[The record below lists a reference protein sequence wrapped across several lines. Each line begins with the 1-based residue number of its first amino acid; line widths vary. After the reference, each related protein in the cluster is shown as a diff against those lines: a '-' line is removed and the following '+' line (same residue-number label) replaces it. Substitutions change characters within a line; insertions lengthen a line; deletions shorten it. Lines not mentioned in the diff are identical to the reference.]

1 MLLLVGLGNP
11 GPRHANNRH
20 NIGFM
25 AVDEI
30 VRRHGFGPWRVRFQG
45 RLAEGRI
52 GAEKLFALEPDT
64 YMNES
69 GRAVGEAVRFYKL
82 DPATQVIVIYDE
94 IDLKPG
100 KVKVKLGGGA
110 GGHNGIRSI
119 DRHIGRDYRRVR
131 LGIGHPGDKD
141 LVHGYV
147 LRDFAKADAAW
158 RDKLLDAVAA
168 ELPRLVEGDDAGFM
182 SRVAHVMNPPRP
194 KPPKPAEPPKLAE
207 PGPEPR
213 APPDSQEAEG
223 SGGPAPADE
232 PDGL

>member
-30 VRRHGFGPWRVRFQG
+30 VRRHGFGPWRTRFQG
-45 RLAEGRI
+45 RIAEGRI
-52 GAEKLFALEPDT
+52 EGEKVLALEPET

-82 DPATQVIVIYDE
+82 DTESQVIVIYDE

-119 DRHIGRDYRRVR
+119 DSHIGRDYRRLR
-131 LGIGHPGDKD
+131 LGVGHPGDKD

-147 LRDFAKADAAW
+147 LQDFAKAETAG
-158 RDKLLDAVAA
+158 RDKLIDAVAS
-168 ELPRLVEGDDAGFM
+168 ELPRLIAGDDGGFM
-182 SRVAHVMNPPRP
+182 SRLAHIMNPPKP
-194 KPPKPAEPPKLAE
+194 KVSKPE
-207 PGPEPR
+207 
-213 APPDSQEAEG
+213 
-223 SGGPAPADE
+223 ADE
-232 PDGL
+232 QTEAGEQTRRWALTAASSACPTSASRRCSTP

>member
-30 VRRHGFGPWRVRFQG
+30 VRRHGFGPWRTRFQG
-45 RLAEGRI
+45 RIAEGRI
-52 GAEKLFALEPDT
+52 EGEKVLALEPET

-82 DPATQVIVIYDE
+82 DTESQVIVIYDE

-119 DRHIGRDYRRVR
+119 DSHIGRDYRRLR
-131 LGIGHPGDKD
+131 LGVGHPGDKD

-147 LRDFAKADAAW
+147 LQDFAKAETAG
-158 RDKLLDAVAA
+158 RDKLIDAVAS
-168 ELPRLVEGDDAGFM
+168 ELPRLIAGDDGGFM
-182 SRVAHVMNPPRP
+182 SRLAHIMNPPKP
-194 KPPKPAEPPKLAE
+194 KVSKPE
-207 PGPEPR
+207 
-213 APPDSQEAEG
+213 
-223 SGGPAPADE
+223 ADE
-232 PDGL
+232 QTEAGEQTGPKTGPKTGADADGL

>member
-11 GPRHANNRH
+11 GPRHAKNRH

-30 VRRHGFGPWRVRFQG
+30 VRRHSFGPWRVRFQG
-45 RLAEGRI
+45 QVAEAHI
-52 GAEKLFALEPDT
+52 GAEMVIVLKPET

-82 DPATQVIVIYDE
+82 DPAEEVIVLHDE
-94 IDLKPG
+94 IDLATG

-110 GGHNGIRSI
+110 AGHNGLRSI
-119 DRHIGRDYRRVR
+119 DSHIGQDYRRLR
-131 LGIGHPGDKD
+131 LGVGHPGNKD

-147 LRDFAKADAAW
+147 LQDFRKEDTAW
-158 RDKLLDAVAA
+158 LEKLTDAVSA
-168 ELPRLVEGDDAGFM
+168 ELPRIIEGDDTGFM
-182 SRVAHVMNPPRP
+182 SRVAHIMNPPRP
-194 KPPKPAEPPKLAE
+194 KPLKLE
-207 PGPEPR
+207 
-213 APPDSQEAEG
+213 
-223 SGGPAPADE
+223 PAPGEDPPRGADE